1 MADGNTLR
9 VIQIV
14 VSEGRKKRLV
24 RMPGYLWDML
34 MLPEQV
40 FEKLSLHVGTFVYI
54 GILMVGVY
62 NFIFPGRDVFKG
74 NFASRIM
81 AGSLAK
87 ILLALVISAVVGLL
101 NVYIFCKPLH
111 GFLINRKY
119 AYRQSSAHTVM
130 KLVKVY
136 IYSHVPI
143 IFISTVIRYL
153 MVFNVYRNDVNV
165 GFLTL
170 VILPLWFS
178 YIISR
183 GCNIVYKIKGKYAA
197 ATFIAVFVWFYLV
210 SEVFH
215 YLSSFLGGYIA

>member
-1 MADGNTLR
+1 
-9 VIQIV
+9 
-14 VSEGRKKRLV
+14 
-24 RMPGYLWDML
+24 

-62 NFIFPGRDVFKG
+62 NFVFPGRDVFSG
-74 NFASRIM
+74 NFAGRVAAESP
-81 AGSLAK
+81 AK
-87 ILLALVISAVVGLL
+87 ILLVLVISAVVGLI
-101 NVYIFCKPLH
+101 NVYIFCKPMH
-111 GFLINRKY
+111 AFLVNRRY
-119 AYRQSSAHTVM
+119 ADVRDPVQAVI

-143 IFISTVIRYL
+143 VFISLVIRYL
-153 MVFNVYRNDVNV
+153 MVFNIYRNDVNIRFLV
-165 GFLTL
+165 G

-183 GCNIVYKIKGKYAA
+183 GCNIVYKIKGKNAA

-215 YLSSFLGGYIA
+215 HLSSFLGGYIA

>member
-1 MADGNTLR
+1 MTGGNTLR
-9 VIQIV
+9 VIQIIF
-14 VSEGRKKRLV
+14 SEERKKRLV

-74 NFASRIM
+74 NFASRLM
-81 AGSLAK
+81 TESLAK
-87 ILLALVISAVVGLL
+87 ILLALVISAVIGLL

-111 GFLINRKY
+111 NFLIKRKY
-119 AYRQSSAHTVM
+119 AHSQNSAHTVM

-143 IFISTVIRYL
+143 IFISIVIRYL

-165 GFLTL
+165 RLLTF

-197 ATFIAVFVWFYLV
+197 ATFIAVFTWFYLV
-210 SEVFH
+210 SEGFH
-215 YLSSFLGGYIA
+215 YLSSFLGGFIT